1 MIRLHLGCG
10 PRIIPGYVN
19 LDIQPFPGVDLVAD
33 LRALPFAP
41 GSIDFAYSC
50 ANIEHFGRH
59 DWVDVLRHWGS
70 VLKPGAV
77 LRLSTA
83 DFAAVVER
91 YREEG
96 NIAELLGLVVGGQK
110 DAWDLHGMIFDFAH
124 LAAGL
129 EAAGFRDVRRYDWR
143 ETDLAAMGI
152 DDFSQA
158 YLPHMD
164 KDNGRLMM
172 LNVEAV
178 RG

>member
-1 MIRLHLGCG
+1 M
-10 PRIIPGYVN
+10 
-19 LDIQPFPGVDLVAD
+19 
-33 LRALPFAP
+33 
-41 GSIDFAYSC
+41 
-50 ANIEHFGRH
+50 
-59 DWVDVLRHWGS
+59 
-70 VLKPGAV
+70 
-77 LRLSTA
+77 
-83 DFAAVVER
+83 AAVAER

-110 DAWDLHGMIFDFAH
+110 DPWDLHGMIFDFAH